1 MKTVFVEVENWEK
14 EFLLK
19 EFAGCTLVD
28 TPLTLENVDSIKDC
42 EILCCF
48 IYSKLTSEILSKLP
62 NLKYITTRS
71 TGFDHI
77 DIEYCKAR
85 GIQVSNVPEYGS
97 NTVAE
102 HTFALILSLTRRI
115 YQSVNMARTFET
127 NHDSIKGID
136 LAGKTMG
143 IIGLGKIGQH
153 VARIAKGFEMKIVAY
168 NRSQD
173 EAFAKQ
179 YDLTYLPLED
189 VMKQSDVISIHLP
202 LNDQTH
208 YTINKGNLSLF
219 KKGVFLINT
228 ARGGLIETQA
238 IVQGLE
244 EGIFEGVGLDVL
256 EEEVGLSEEIQL
268 LSNKYTKTDY
278 KTLILEHILMNHPKV
293 IITPHNAFN
302 SRESLMRILDTTFQN
317 ISSFEKGTAQN
328 IL

>member
-19 EFAGCTLVD
+19 EFPGCTLIESA
-28 TPLTLENVDSIKDC
+28 LTGENIEEIKDC
-42 EILCCF
+42 EILSCF

-62 NLKYITTRS
+62 ALKYITTRS

-77 DIEYCKAR
+77 DIEYCKSH
-85 GIQVSNVPEYGS
+85 GIQVANVPEYGS

-115 YQSVNMARTFET
+115 YQSVNMARTFDT
-127 NHDSIKGID
+127 NHEVLKGTD

-173 EAFAKQ
+173 EVFSKQ
-179 YDLTYLPLED
+179 YDFTYLSLVD
-189 VMKQSDVISIHLP
+189 VIKQSAVISIHMP

-208 YTINKGNLSLF
+208 YTINCGNLHLF
-219 KKGVFLINT
+219 KKGSFLINT

-238 IVQGLE
+238 IVDGLQQ
-244 EGIFEGVGLDVL
+244 GIFEGVGLDVL
-256 EEEVGLSEEIQL
+256 EEEIGLSEEIQL
-268 LSNKYTKTDY
+268 LSNNYNKTDY

-293 IITPHNAFN
+293 LITPHNAFN
-302 SRESLMRILDTTFQN
+302 SHESLMRILDTTCKN